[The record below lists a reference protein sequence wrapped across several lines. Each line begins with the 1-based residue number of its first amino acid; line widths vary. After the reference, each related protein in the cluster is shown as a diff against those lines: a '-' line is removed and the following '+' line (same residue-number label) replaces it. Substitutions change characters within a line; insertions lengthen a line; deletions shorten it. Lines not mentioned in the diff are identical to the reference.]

1 MTLHTPEEGLC
12 SSFLFIAF
20 VHFSPPLQSK
30 DIPARNAP
38 HEAHTPALPF
48 HGRILV
54 SFAGNFVGSETLPSL
69 VEIMRLQLHLP
80 HVLNQVHYPSPF
92 FRCFLSLP
100 LSLFTLP
107 ILSLFTP
114 SPLVLPLQPPYFSL
128 FFSPSH
134 FFFSLSLPFSFTL
147 CSSICLHISYSF

>member
-1 MTLHTPEEGLC
+1 MFVIFIYC
-12 SSFLFIAF
+12 FCSFLSSLAAQRQPCTKRSAR
-20 VHFSPPLQSK
+20 SPH
-30 DIPARNAP
+30 ARP
-38 HEAHTPALPF
+38 SF